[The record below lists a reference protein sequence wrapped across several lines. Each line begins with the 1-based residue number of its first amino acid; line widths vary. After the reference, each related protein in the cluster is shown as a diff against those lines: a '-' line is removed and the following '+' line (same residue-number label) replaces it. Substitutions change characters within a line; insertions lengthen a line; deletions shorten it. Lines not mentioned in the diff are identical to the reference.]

1 MKKYLSVILTFLLLV
16 STLLIND
23 NIKYYGLLSLF
34 LFLPYLIHTVN
45 RAIRK
50 KLAVSDSYIG
60 QEAKRQLAFFNSK
73 IYRILILVPTVLLG
87 IALFIFYIFLV
98 VASNESTKLQNI
110 LLLSMSCALLLGF
123 LWQFYLEIKK

>member
-1 MKKYLSVILTFLLLV
+1 MKKYLSVVLTLLLLV
-16 STLLIND
+16 STLLLND

-34 LFLPYLIHTVN
+34 LFLPYFIHTVN
-45 RAIRK
+45 LAIRK

-73 IYRILILVPTVLLG
+73 IYRMLILITTFLLG
-87 IALFIFYIFLV
+87 IALLIFYIFLT

-110 LLLSMSCALLLGF
+110 LLLSISGALLIGF
-123 LWQFYLEIKK
+123 LWQFYLKIRK